1 MVLDNFEEI
10 IEIPLNISSKNG
22 KPMIILR
29 KEIMTPEIIRKLTY
43 AAIHHQSIIM
53 VPKFYDTFKC
63 VSNMIQQ
70 KIIKRNEISGELEY
84 II

>member
-1 MVLDNFEEI
+1 MVLNNFEEI

-29 KEIMTPEIIRKLTY
+29 KEVMSPEIIRKLTY
-43 AAIHHQSIIM
+43 AAIHRQSIVI
-53 VPKFYDTFKC
+53 VPKFYDTMKC
-63 VSNMIQQ
+63 INNMLQK
-70 KIIKRNEISGELEY
+70 KIIKRNESDGKLEY